1 MVPYFGTVMSPGEG
15 LGHRMNLVKAKHIP
29 TPKIIDQWDLGAI
42 TSWVWESRRAQDM
55 WQLRFYEFFFLPH

>member
-1 MVPYFGTVMSPGEG
+1 MVEYFGTIMSPGEG
-15 LGHRMNLVKAKHIP
+15 LRHRLNLVKDEHIP

-55 WQLRFYEFFFLPH
+55 RHLRF